1 MSKTAS
7 LPHKGKFNIPEQT
20 DVFIVGAGPS
30 GLCLSLELTRK
41 GVDHVIV
48 DKTADH
54 VQQSRAL
61 VMHPRTLE
69 ILEVGGVTEKLV
81 NTGVK
86 AAGFSIHVD
95 DRHAVNVNLKG
106 EDSSTPFPFS
116 LIVEQSCTERLL
128 LQELESL
135 GTTVH
140 RPIAVWKIDG
150 LQTKEGE
157 YWSPDS
163 STSVYNNGAQCGPSN
178 QDEPYYKSRSSAS
191 SNGGE
196 SLHSDGEET
205 DADGDYPV
213 TVHLRAPVAQDKS
226 TEGDFYTCKCK
237 YIIGCDGVRSVTR
250 KSSGIPFIGESYPSK
265 FTVADVRAEST
276 CHMSNDRLNGF
287 FSAKGMLLIFPLT
300 ENRWRLVIAHP
311 EVDTSPSDST
321 ANVAPDI
328 KALQKLTYPILP
340 ALKIKEVC
348 WSSSYKIIIGLANT
362 MKSGRSILVGD
373 AGHVH
378 SPVGGQGMNLG
389 IQDAHNL
396 AWKLAAVLNDRAN
409 WSILESYNEER
420 HQIAESIVRNT
431 TRVFFAILG
440 QTAVPRPWARWFLS
454 YAAPYVFS
462 TEFFS
467 HRLIRM
473 VSMLSHTYH
482 ANGTLVG
489 EQRLGLT
496 AIQPGS
502 RAPDALVKAT
512 KLGNCKLPNAEPK
525 YLFDYLQGGHHTLL
539 LCISTLPLGS
549 KLRNWFGC
557 DTPHLACRFIR
568 HDM

>member
-1 MSKTAS
+1 
-7 LPHKGKFNIPEQT
+7 
-20 DVFIVGAGPS
+20 
-30 GLCLSLELTRK
+30 
-41 GVDHVIV
+41 
-48 DKTADH
+48 
-54 VQQSRAL
+54 
-61 VMHPRTLE
+61 
-69 ILEVGGVTEKLV
+69 
-81 NTGVK
+81 
-86 AAGFSIHVD
+86 
-95 DRHAVNVNLKG
+95 
-106 EDSSTPFPFS
+106 
-116 LIVEQSCTERLL
+116 
-128 LQELESL
+128 
-135 GTTVH
+135 
-140 RPIAVWKIDG
+140 
-150 LQTKEGE
+150 
-157 YWSPDS
+157 
-163 STSVYNNGAQCGPSN
+163 
-178 QDEPYYKSRSSAS
+178 
-191 SNGGE
+191 
-196 SLHSDGEET
+196 
-205 DADGDYPV
+205 
-213 TVHLRAPVAQDKS
+213 
-226 TEGDFYTCKCK
+226 
-237 YIIGCDGVRSVTR
+237 
-250 KSSGIPFIGESYPSK
+250 
-265 FTVADVRAEST
+265 
-276 CHMSNDRLNGF
+276 
-287 FSAKGMLLIFPLT
+287 
-300 ENRWRLVIAHP
+300 
-311 EVDTSPSDST
+311 
-321 ANVAPDI
+321 
-328 KALQKLTYPILP
+328 
-340 ALKIKEVC
+340 
-348 WSSSYKIIIGLANT
+348 